1 MEIIMQLHGGGGG
14 GGGGHTIKQSAPGST
29 AAAAIDSAS
38 EGERESL
45 REKLSKAKGR
55 QYTNKTG
62 GSLVDTVKKALLGE

>member
-1 MEIIMQLHGGGGG
+1 MEIIMQLHGGGD

-29 AAAAIDSAS
+29 AAATIDSAS

>member
-14 GGGGHTIKQSAPGST
+14 DGGGHTIKQSAPGST
-29 AAAAIDSAS
+29 AAATIDSAS

>member
-14 GGGGHTIKQSAPGST
+14 GGHTSKQSAPGST
-29 AAAAIDSAS
+29 AAATIDSAS

>member
-14 GGGGHTIKQSAPGST
+14 GGGHTTKQSAPGST
-29 AAAAIDSAS
+29 AAATIDSAS